1 MRARDVQQLRRR
13 AAVFA
18 ALGDPT
24 RLDVVLRLARGEPLS
39 ISRLTAERPLS
50 RQAVTKH
57 LRVLERAGVVHGT
70 RTGRETRFA
79 LDPAALDE
87 ARAGLEA
94 ISRQWDDALARLRAF
109 VEG

>member
-1 MRARDVQQLRRR
+1 
-13 AAVFA
+13 
-18 ALGDPT
+18 
-24 RLDVVLRLARGEPLS
+24 LRLSRGEPLS

>member
-1 MRARDVQQLRRR
+1 
-13 AAVFA
+13 
-18 ALGDPT
+18 
-24 RLDVVLRLARGEPLS
+24 
-39 ISRLTAERPLS
+39 
-50 RQAVTKH
+50 
-57 LRVLERAGVVHGT
+57 VHST